1 MSANAPKLAAAR
13 QSEPETEEVI
23 DRKRAEGLARV
34 GRLIARLQSSG
45 YYGKVTVSMQN
56 GKVVEVR
63 TEQVLG
69 LADF

>member
-1 MSANAPKLAAAR
+1 MTAKLAPVIR
-13 QSEPETEEVI
+13 REPETEEII
-23 DRKRAEGLARV
+23 DAKRAEGLARV
-34 GRLIARLQSSG
+34 GRLIARLQQAG

-69 LADF
+69 QNDF